1 MVSLALRYPW
11 RRVCWP
17 ATAVIWLLACAAGLA
32 WLARYQ
38 NIPGPVAPSPAQWPQ
53 DSKIERAAEG
63 TTLVMFV
70 HPHCPCT
77 RASLDELERIVAQ
90 SGGRLSPRVV
100 FFRPRSADAQWQQT
114 DLWRTAAALP
124 GVQVTTD
131 LDGAEAA
138 RFAAATSGHTVL
150 FDHQG
155 KLLFSGGITLARG
168 HSGDNPGHTAVVA
181 LARENAAACSQTPVF
196 GCPLSPATQPLEI
209 R

>member
-1 MVSLALRYPW
+1 MDSIALRYPW
-11 RRVCWP
+11 RGVFWP
-17 ATAVIWLLACAAGLA
+17 ATAVIWLLACTAGLA

-38 NIPGPVAPSPAQWPQ
+38 NIPGPVTPSPPQWPQ

-90 SGGRLSPRVV
+90 SAGKLSPRVV
-100 FFRPRSADAQWQQT
+100 FFRPRSADAQWQET

-168 HSGDNPGHTAVVA
+168 HSGDNPGHTAVVG
-181 LARENAAACSQTPVF
+181 LARESAAACRQTPVF
-196 GCPLSPATQPLEI
+196 GCPLSTATQPLEI